1 MIIVKTEEQTMK
13 NYEWD
18 EDISSIDD
26 DFVIEQRKNKK
37 DRRRKWREIESLKEE
52 QRLTKELEKYNQYS
66 Y

>member
-1 MIIVKTEEQTMK
+1 MMK

-18 EDISSIDD
+18 EDITSLDD

-37 DRRRKWREIESLKEE
+37 DRRRKWREIETLKEE
-52 QRLTKELEKYNQYS
+52 QRLRKELEKYNQYS

>member
-1 MIIVKTEEQTMK
+1 MK